1 MCKCERR
8 VTFDVTSNRV
18 KLTFFSPNAFMVCL
32 HLPVFLLT
40 GKISQNAWSP
50 RTKHLAYQIS
60 TKRVRCLQVKPSC
73 SKLQSVYRSAHSG
86 KFCIN
91 KQLRTIKRLYFC
103 LKRFSMFFIFTQYS
117 DFLLAF
123 QKDRTRLIEN
133 YDVVEFFCESLS
145 FDWLMAHDFVFHWD
159 HENKTATKNKQIKT
173 LRERTLNFIKLKLW
187 LTVIPRDWDIR
198 FIDSEGG
205 CLTKIVG
212 SLEKIASLS
221 VF

>member
-1 MCKCERR
+1 MVNNESKIIYYNIPVKVLWAIVQVWAPGNLWCHVKQ
-8 VTFDVTSNRV
+8 S

-60 TKRVRCLQVKPSC
+60 TKRVRCLQVKPSS

-91 KQLRTIKRLYFC
+91 KQLRTLKRLYFC

-133 YDVVEFFCESLS
+133 YDVVEFF
-145 FDWLMAHDFVFHWD
+145 
-159 HENKTATKNKQIKT
+159 
-173 LRERTLNFIKLKLW
+173 LR
-187 LTVIPRDWDIR
+187 
-198 FIDSEGG
+198 
-205 CLTKIVG
+205 
-212 SLEKIASLS
+212 IA
-221 VF
+221 